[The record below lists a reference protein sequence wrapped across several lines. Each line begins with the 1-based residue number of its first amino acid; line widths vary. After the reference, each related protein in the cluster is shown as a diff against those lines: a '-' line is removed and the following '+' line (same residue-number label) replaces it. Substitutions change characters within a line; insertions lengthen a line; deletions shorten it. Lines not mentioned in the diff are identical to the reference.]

1 MTTTDA
7 LTLSPP
13 TPLAARVAEP
23 RRRPLARRVA
33 LAPTA
38 LFALPAT
45 IAAAVL
51 MVLAASLIGPFIMF
65 AIPPMLAFGCAIGP
79 LHALVRGDL

>member
-1 MTTTDA
+1 MTTTDVLA
-7 LTLSPP
+7 LPSS
-13 TPLAARVAEP
+13 PLARHVAGP
-23 RRRPLARRVA
+23 HRRPLVRRA
-33 LAPTA
+33 SLAPAA
-38 LFALPAT
+38 LIALPAT

-65 AIPPMLAFGCAIGP
+65 AIPLMLAFGCAIGP